1 MGLNL
6 EKYVSKAFDLIFS
19 DSLVVEENREEYIYG
34 ISVDAKKII
43 LPITYIKEKEFL
55 ITENKLIGKII
66 KLKNNKLSQDQVIEI
81 LSLFDVILSNSTLYI
96 QISRIIEK
104 EETHTYLCILQPFE
118 SIEKMIE
125 AKKEDFVVSLINE
138 IIEQIGEEIKEDLEI
153 AKIISK
159 YFDLSLTDKKDYIE
173 IKDFLNSSIIS
184 EDIFS
189 LYTENR
195 TYRNYAPVESFK
207 YTENPF
213 NPDTINEII
222 LEFSKENNMDIKIH
236 NNIIAQFKRGK
247 IKSLMTVAVGTENSE
262 EIDKLNQ
269 IIIQASRNMK
279 FPLFKYTQQIGMFA
293 ETTPANFFEEAF
305 ESHSNKKRII
315 KESKETIAEKLR
327 NF

>member
-6 EKYVSKAFDLIFS
+6 EKYISKAFSLIFS
-19 DSLVVEENREEYIYG
+19 DSLVVEENKEESIYG

-43 LPITYIKEKEFL
+43 LPITYIKEKEIL
-55 ITENKLIGKII
+55 ITENNLIGKII

-81 LSLFDVILSNSTLYI
+81 LSLPEVMSDHSTLYM
-96 QISRIIEK
+96 QISRIVEK
-104 EETHTYLCILQPFE
+104 EEVHTYLCVLQPFE
-118 SIEKMIE
+118 SIEKIIE
-125 AKKEDFVVSLINE
+125 TEKKDFAINLINE

-173 IKDFLNSSIIS
+173 IKDFLSSSIIS
-184 EDIFS
+184 EDIFN

-213 NPDTINEII
+213 NPNPINEII
-222 LEFSKENNMDIKIH
+222 LEEAKENKIDIKIH
-236 NNIIAQFKRGK
+236 NNLIAQFKREK
-247 IKSLMTVAVGTENSE
+247 IKSLITIAVGTENSE

-293 ETTPANFFEEAF
+293 ETMPTNFFEESF

-315 KESKETIAEKLR
+315 KENKETITEKLS